1 MSLWSLILP
10 AVAIKENA
18 NMSRTIIQTSEA
30 PAAIGTYSQAV
41 QTTGAPMTFISGQI
55 PLHPETMTL
64 VSDAFDEQAHR
75 VFINL
80 RAIAEAAGGR
90 LSDCVKLTIYLTD
103 LNQFAT
109 VNEVMATYFP
119 DPYPARAAIEVS
131 ALPKGAQIEIDAIMV
146 ANPSQ

>member
-1 MSLWSLILP
+1 
-10 AVAIKENA
+10 
-18 NMSRTIIQTSEA
+18 MSRTIIQTSEA

-90 LSDCVKLTIYLTD
+90 LSDCVNNYLPYRSKP
-103 LNQFAT
+103 FAT
-109 VNEVMATYFP
+109 VNEVMANTSP
-119 DPYPARAAIEVS
+119 NPTHRAAIEVS
-131 ALPKGAQIEIDAIMV
+131 APPKRRKSKLT
-146 ANPSQ
+146 PSW

>member
-1 MSLWSLILP
+1 MYLWLLISP
-10 AVAIKENA
+10 AVAIKENKHV
-18 NMSRTIIQTSEA
+18 SRTIIQTPEA

-90 LSDCVKLTIYLTD
+90 LSDCVKLTLSLIH
-103 LNQFAT
+103 
-109 VNEVMATYFP
+109 
-119 DPYPARAAIEVS
+119 I
-131 ALPKGAQIEIDAIMV
+131 
-146 ANPSQ
+146 

>member
-1 MSLWSLILP
+1 
-10 AVAIKENA
+10 
-18 NMSRTIIQTSEA
+18 MSRTIIQTSEA

-41 QTTGAPMTFISGQI
+41 QTTEAPMTFISGQI
-55 PLHPETMTL
+55 PLHPKTMTL

-80 RAIAEAAGGR
+80 RSIAEAAGGR

-119 DPYPARAAIEVS
+119 EP
-131 ALPKGAQIEIDAIMV
+131 LP
-146 ANPSQ
+146 STSSY

>member
-1 MSLWSLILP
+1 
-10 AVAIKENA
+10 
-18 NMSRTIIQTSEA
+18 MSRTIIQTAEA

-119 DPYPARAAIEVS
+119 EPYPARAAIEVS

-146 ANPSQ
+146 ASPSP